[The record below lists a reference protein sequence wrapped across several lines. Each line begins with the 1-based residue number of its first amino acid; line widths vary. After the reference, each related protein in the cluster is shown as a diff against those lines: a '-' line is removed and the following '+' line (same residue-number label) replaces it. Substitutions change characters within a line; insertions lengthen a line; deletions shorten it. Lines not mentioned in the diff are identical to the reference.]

1 MLSMQIKT
9 DICSNKG
16 QNWVIL
22 SSHHFFISFLFM
34 RAKISVPTLAEIL
47 ADTKTSEKCQKRHFD
62 ISVSA
67 ETDTKA
73 EYFSWL

>member
-1 MLSMQIKT
+1 MT
-9 DICSNKG
+9 DD
-16 QNWVIL
+16 IL
-22 SSHHFFISFLFM
+22 
-34 RAKISVPTLAEIL
+34 VPTLAKIL